1 MGVLMKKVIII
12 VCILIIG
19 IISIVYYL
27 YNKNFNFKI
36 YIFDAGKADAIIIS
50 KNNKYI
56 MIDTGEESLG
66 DEILK
71 YFEKNNIKKLDYLII
86 THFDKDHV
94 GSASTII
101 DSIEIDNVLQSNY
114 IKESIYY
121 DNYINSLAK
130 KDIEPITIKGNYE
143 FYLDSVKFIVNGPS
157 EIYKKNES
165 NNSSLIVSVE
175 NKKNKFLFM
184 GDSENLRIRDFINSN
199 NNKYDFIKVP
209 YHGNYL
215 KRLDDLLEN
224 TNSKYGVITCS
235 NKEGCEDKTLDVLD
249 KYNVKK
255 YLTKDGDITILSD
268 GKKIKVF
275 Q

>member
-1 MGVLMKKVIII
+1 MKKVIII

-56 MIDTGEESLG
+56 MIDTGEESLS

-199 NNKYDFIKVP
+199 NNKYDFIKVL